1 MSLGAAATWLAE
13 SESPHPL
20 SLLLVSLFEL
30 KAQFFYSVALNCFL
44 LLIFFTFLDLSSVFF
59 DCCLIHPVP
68 KVGAGGGP
76 LLCLL
81 VFFSMGPGRST
92 GTTTRVGS
100 CTPGTSPGQHS
111 PHRLWPQALLP
122 LHTSHTW
129 LFVLCMGSIPS
140 SCPDQRL
147 SAPPT
152 LTLLSLKTLQ
162 GPRGCVGGAD
172 PRLTR
177 HSHEASPPHA
187 PHHTPG
193 PPAKGRGRK
202 R

>member
-13 SESPHPL
+13 YESPHPL

-44 LLIFFTFLDLSSVFF
+44 LLFFFTFLDLSSVFF

-68 KVGAGGGP
+68 KAGAGGGP

-100 CTPGTSPGQHS
+100 CTPGDQPRPAQPAQTVAPSPTTLAYLAYMAVCSLHG
-111 PHRLWPQALLP
+111 
-122 LHTSHTW
+122 LHTLLVSRPTPLSTPNPDPAQLED
-129 LFVLCMGSIPS
+129 LFRGLVVVLEGLIP
-140 SCPDQRL
+140 
-147 SAPPT
+147 T
-152 LTLLSLKTLQ
+152 
-162 GPRGCVGGAD
+162 
-172 PRLTR
+172 
-177 HSHEASPPHA
+177 
-187 PHHTPG
+187 
-193 PPAKGRGRK
+193 
-202 R
+202 